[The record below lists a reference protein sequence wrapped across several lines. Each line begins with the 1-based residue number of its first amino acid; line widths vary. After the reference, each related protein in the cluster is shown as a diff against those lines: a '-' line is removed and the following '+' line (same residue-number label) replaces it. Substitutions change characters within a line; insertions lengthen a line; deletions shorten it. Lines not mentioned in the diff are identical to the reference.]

1 MTGAMA
7 PRFEGYLPGT
17 AEYRR
22 VVWSLFAAGT
32 ATFVLLYSTQTLLP
46 DFTRDFGVSSEAATL
61 SISLTTLGLGC
72 GLLIAGTL
80 SDVVGRTRLIH
91 LSLFASVLVGLASAL
106 APTWTSLLVLR
117 FLSGFALAGLPA
129 VATAYLREE
138 LHRSSQARA
147 AGLYVGGTAFGGM
160 FSRLL
165 AGAGAE
171 LGGWRWGIAATVAMG
186 LACAVLVRVWLPA
199 SRGFESMAGTPRAL
213 LATTRRALTDR
224 GLLALY
230 AIGGCVLGAMQAP
243 FNMVSFRLTEAP
255 FNLGLGPASLVFL
268 VYPLG
273 TVSAAWFGGLADR
286 HGRRAVIPVGAGIA
300 AVGVL
305 LTIPDHLVTLVIG
318 LALVVIGFFA
328 VHGIASGWVPVR
340 AHAGGASASQAA
352 SLYLFTYYLG
362 SAVFGT
368 AGGLVWS
375 HAHWSGVVALALLL
389 LAVTAGLTLVLR
401 RTPSLVPGRS

>member
-1 MTGAMA
+1 MTAEH
-7 PRFEGYLPGT
+7 EGYLPGT
-17 AEYRR
+17 PEYRR

-32 ATFVLLYSTQTLLP
+32 ATFVLLYSTQALLP
-46 DFTRDFGVSSEAATL
+46 DLTRAFGVSSEAATL
-61 SISLTTLGLGC
+61 SISLTAAGLGA
-72 GLLIAGTL
+72 GLLVAGPL

-91 LSLFASVLVGLASAL
+91 LSLSLSVLVAVASAL

-117 FLSGFALAGLPA
+117 FVSGVALAGLPA

-138 LHRSSQARA
+138 LHPSSQGRA
-147 AGLYVGGTAFGGM
+147 AGLYVGGTAFGAM

-171 LGGWRWGIAATVAMG
+171 LGDWRWGIAATAVMSLG
-186 LACAVLVRVWLPA
+186 CAVLVGVLLPA
-199 SRGFESMAGTPRAL
+199 SRGFVAVSGNPRAL
-213 LATTRRALTDR
+213 LEGTRKALSDR

-243 FNMVSFRLTEAP
+243 FNMVGFRLTEAP
-255 FNLGLGPASLVFL
+255 FDLGLGVASLVFL

-273 TVSAAWFGGLADR
+273 TISSAWFGRLADR
-286 HGRRAVIPVGAGIA
+286 HGRRTVAPVGTAIA

-305 LTIPDHLVTLVIG
+305 ITLPEHLGTIVLG

-340 AHAGGASASQAA
+340 AHAGGASAGQAA

-368 AGGLVWS
+368 LAGLAWTHG
-375 HAHWSGVVALALLL
+375 HWVGVVALSLVL
-389 LAVTAGLTLVLR
+389 LAVTAALTLALR
-401 RTPSLVPGRS
+401 RTPSLVPGQS

>member
-1 MTGAMA
+1 MTTH
-7 PRFEGYLPGT
+7 EGYLPGT

-32 ATFVLLYSTQTLLP
+32 STFVLLYSTQALLP
-46 DFTRDFGVSSEAATL
+46 DLTRAFGVSSEGATL
-61 SISLTTLGLGC
+61 SISLTTLGLGV
-72 GLLIAGTL
+72 GLLLAGPL

-91 LSLFASVLVGLASAL
+91 LSLFASVVVAMASAL
-106 APTWTSLLVLR
+106 APTWSSLLVLR
-117 FLSGFALAGLPA
+117 FCSGFALAGLPA

-138 LHRSSQARA
+138 LHRSSQASA
-147 AGLYVGGTAFGGM
+147 SGLYVGGTAFGAM

-171 LGGWRWGIAATVAMG
+171 IGGWRWGIAATAVVALG
-186 LACAVLVRVWLPA
+186 CAVLVRMLLPA
-199 SRGFESMAGTPRAL
+199 SRGFVARSGHPRAL
-213 LATTRRALTDR
+213 LDGARRALTDR

-230 AIGGCVLGAMQAP
+230 AVGGCVLGAMQAP
-243 FNMVSFRLTEAP
+243 FNMVGFRLTEAP
-255 FNLGLGPASLVFL
+255 FHLGLGAASLVFL

-273 TVSAAWFGGLADR
+273 TVSAAWFGRLADR
-286 HGRRAVIPVGAGIA
+286 YGRRAVMPVGAGIA
-300 AVGVL
+300 AVGIL
-305 LTIPDHLVTLVIG
+305 LTIPDHLGTLVLG
-318 LALVVIGFFA
+318 LGVVVIGFFA

-368 AGGLVWS
+368 AAGLAWT
-375 HAHWSGVVALALLL
+375 HAHWGGVVTLALVL
-389 LAVTAGLTLVLR
+389 LAVTAVLTLVLG
-401 RTPSLVPGRS
+401 RTPSLVPGQR

>member
-1 MTGAMA
+1 MSVIVGAH
-7 PRFEGYLPGT
+7 EGHLPGT
-17 AEYRR
+17 PEYRR

-32 ATFVLLYSTQTLLP
+32 ATFVLLYSTQSLLP
-46 DFTRDFGVSSEAATL
+46 DFTRHFGVSSESATL
-61 SISLTTLGLGC
+61 TISLTTLGLGC
-72 GLLIAGTL
+72 GLLIAGPL

-91 LSLFASVLVGLASAL
+91 LSLLASVLVGLASAL

-117 FLSGFALAGLPA
+117 FASGFVLAGLPA

-138 LHRSSQARA
+138 LHPSSQARA
-147 AGLYVGGTAFGGM
+147 SGLYVGGTAFGGM

-171 LGGWRWGIAATVAMG
+171 VGGWRWGIGATVALG
-186 LACAVLVRVWLPA
+186 LACAVVVRVWLPP
-199 SRGFESMAGTPRAL
+199 SRGFVAVPGNPRAL
-213 LATTRRALTDR
+213 LAMTRNALTDR
-224 GLLALY
+224 GLLMLY

-243 FNMVSFRLTEAP
+243 FNIVGFRLTEAP
-255 FNLGLGPASLVFL
+255 FHLGLGLASLVFL

-273 TVSAAWFGGLADR
+273 TISAAWFGRLADR
-286 HGRRAVIPVGAGIA
+286 HGRRAVVPVGAGIA

-305 LTIPDHLVTLVIG
+305 VTIPDHLVTLVIG

-328 VHGIASGWVPVR
+328 VHGIASGWVPMR

-368 AGGLVWS
+368 IAGLAWT
-375 HAHWSGVVALALLL
+375 HQQWPGVVALSLVL
-389 LAVTAGLTLVLR
+389 LAATAGLTILLR
-401 RTPSLVPGRS
+401 RTPSLVPGQS

>member
-1 MTGAMA
+1 MSATGAVH
-7 PRFEGYLPGT
+7 EGYLPGT
-17 AEYRR
+17 PEYRR

-32 ATFVLLYSTQTLLP
+32 ATFVLLYSTQALLP
-46 DFTRDFGVSSEAATL
+46 DFTRHFGVSSESATL
-61 SISLTTLGLGC
+61 TISLTTLGLGC
-72 GLLIAGTL
+72 GLLIAGPL

-91 LSLFASVLVGLASAL
+91 LSLLASVLVGLASAL

-117 FLSGFALAGLPA
+117 FASGFVLAGLPA

-138 LHRSSQARA
+138 LHRSSQASA
-147 AGLYVGGTAFGGM
+147 SGLYVGGTAVGAM

-171 LGGWRWGIAATVAMG
+171 VGGWRWGIGATVALG
-186 LACAVLVRVWLPA
+186 LVCVVVVRMWLPP
-199 SRGFESMAGTPRAL
+199 SRGFVAVPGNPRAL
-213 LATTRRALTDR
+213 LATTRKALTDR

-243 FNMVSFRLTEAP
+243 FNMVGFRLTEAP
-255 FNLGLGPASLVFL
+255 FHLGLGLASLVFL

-273 TVSAAWFGGLADR
+273 TISSAWFGRLADR
-286 HGRRAVIPVGAGIA
+286 HGRRTVAPVGAGIA
-300 AVGVL
+300 AVGVVVTL
-305 LTIPDHLVTLVIG
+305 PDHLSTLVIG

-368 AGGLVWS
+368 IAGLAWTHG
-375 HAHWSGVVALALLL
+375 HWPGVVALSLVL
-389 LAVTAGLTLVLR
+389 LAATAGLTVLLR
-401 RTPSLVPGRS
+401 RTPPLVPGQW